1 MKVEDLE
8 DYPAL
13 LRLSLTL
20 WRIEGARGAAVM
32 VGAGISRSAIRAA
45 EDIPSPPLWFHLKQA
60 MAQELYPE
68 DPSKAPDDALRLAEE
83 YRVYFGQNALDD
95 FLHRHIRD
103 SSWAPAP
110 LHRSLLELPWSDVLT
125 TNYDTL
131 LERASQAVDR
141 SYEPVTSA
149 ADLARTRAPRI
160 VKLHGSI
167 DKGGPLILAAEDYR
181 AYPQTHGAFVNFA
194 RQAFIEND
202 LCLLG
207 FSGDDPNFLAWAGWV
222 RDHLGDSARRIYL
235 IGALELSAPK
245 RRYLVAQNI
254 IPIDFHPLVAH
265 LDKDQ
270 RHEAATNK
278 FLQYLRDLR
287 PKVSHEW
294 QPGECP
300 VTPTPD
306 AKTIEEQV
314 ENLRACVNQWRLDR
328 ESYPGWLICPHSQ
341 RRAIRSATSNA
352 PMSLPVLQALPP
364 EEIIGFFS
372 ELIWRHRTA
381 LWPLDPVI
389 ASWIGDLADPEAMPQ
404 TSQQAQADLALA
416 LLNHARLEGDEA
428 SFERLA
434 RFIKCL
440 PSFAGEMKAEV
451 AHETALYHCARF
463 DLAAALAVAAD
474 IQGKDPIWA
483 LRQAAILA
491 ECGKLEKAETL
502 VHETLKDLQRRE
514 RLNRTSLWIQ
524 SRLAYF
530 EFIVGSYRHDRFES
544 HAWNDR
550 YRAMNCDPWRE
561 IDVLTSSIAKAVRDS
576 WRRPDVGSPRF
587 DAGSSVTP
595 TVTLSFGNYA
605 TVEPIDEL
613 AGLFETAGVP
623 PRLRY
628 LNLFND
634 ERIDAHTLKEER
646 NAPWLLNLIR
656 YLAGDRDALLDR
668 YLSRLVIATLP
679 DDDAATVT
687 SALIRARNY
696 WLAQMQGAPI
706 ESERYLAADRLKSL
720 LQVLARFVI
729 RLPSAAAYNLHSE
742 MLGLILDSSLRS
754 PLLFEPLELL
764 LRNSYAAI
772 APDLRPQA
780 AQKGLALPLP
790 LDSRA
795 IDPLKWIGH
804 DDMRAIKP
812 NANTTTLID
821 QWLAGMEVDQCRNPA
836 LHRLITLRQV
846 GHLSDAQNQILSERL
861 WGALDAGDPPLPRQ
875 QMLYPFSLADI
886 PKPDRT
892 SGSEAFR
899 KRIFAMPPNLTSEH
913 DAISI
918 LYTVRSRTFKP
929 TCKQAKEL
937 FDVFCAWRS
946 SAITPDRSLLT
957 PLHEQTQDT
966 LRHVVGLALSDA
978 LTPFLSAKDQT
989 GERALALW
997 NFVTATSDNAGLGA
1011 LTSFTAKF
1019 SEWRSRLSGQILK
1032 GFLSSDSRT
1041 IRNSYHAIQQWVG
1054 APRAIR
1060 RVLPPAIIDRL
1071 VMMIEVQTDSEM
1083 AMLLDTMRQ
1092 VVAHKMLQLEQQ
1104 NRLEAALEDLLNMAQ
1119 YNLVNPKSKL
1129 AVDISLVRCEAVRLC
1144 RAMREQGNSALIIDA
1159 WLREGSEDIL
1169 PEVRYCR

>member
-1 MKVEDLE
+1 M
-8 DYPAL
+8 
-13 LRLSLTL
+13 
-20 WRIEGARGAAVM
+20 
-32 VGAGISRSAIRAA
+32 
-45 EDIPSPPLWFHLKQA
+45 
-60 MAQELYPE
+60 
-68 DPSKAPDDALRLAEE
+68 
-83 YRVYFGQNALDD
+83 
-95 FLHRHIRD
+95 
-103 SSWAPAP
+103 
-110 LHRSLLELPWSDVLT
+110 T

-440 PSFAGEMKAEV
+440 PSFAGEMKAE
-451 AHETALYHCARF
+451 
-463 DLAAALAVAAD
+463 
-474 IQGKDPIWA
+474 
-483 LRQAAILA
+483 
-491 ECGKLEKAETL
+491 
-502 VHETLKDLQRRE
+502 
-514 RLNRTSLWIQ
+514 
-524 SRLAYF
+524 
-530 EFIVGSYRHDRFES
+530 
-544 HAWNDR
+544 
-550 YRAMNCDPWRE
+550 
-561 IDVLTSSIAKAVRDS
+561 
-576 WRRPDVGSPRF
+576 
-587 DAGSSVTP
+587 
-595 TVTLSFGNYA
+595 
-605 TVEPIDEL
+605 
-613 AGLFETAGVP
+613 
-623 PRLRY
+623 
-628 LNLFND
+628 
-634 ERIDAHTLKEER
+634 
-646 NAPWLLNLIR
+646 
-656 YLAGDRDALLDR
+656 
-668 YLSRLVIATLP
+668 
-679 DDDAATVT
+679 
-687 SALIRARNY
+687 
-696 WLAQMQGAPI
+696 
-706 ESERYLAADRLKSL
+706 
-720 LQVLARFVI
+720 
-729 RLPSAAAYNLHSE
+729 
-742 MLGLILDSSLRS
+742 
-754 PLLFEPLELL
+754 
-764 LRNSYAAI
+764 
-772 APDLRPQA
+772 
-780 AQKGLALPLP
+780 
-790 LDSRA
+790 
-795 IDPLKWIGH
+795 
-804 DDMRAIKP
+804 
-812 NANTTTLID
+812 
-821 QWLAGMEVDQCRNPA
+821 
-836 LHRLITLRQV
+836 
-846 GHLSDAQNQILSERL
+846 
-861 WGALDAGDPPLPRQ
+861 
-875 QMLYPFSLADI
+875 
-886 PKPDRT
+886 
-892 SGSEAFR
+892 
-899 KRIFAMPPNLTSEH
+899 
-913 DAISI
+913 
-918 LYTVRSRTFKP
+918 
-929 TCKQAKEL
+929 
-937 FDVFCAWRS
+937 
-946 SAITPDRSLLT
+946 
-957 PLHEQTQDT
+957 
-966 LRHVVGLALSDA
+966 
-978 LTPFLSAKDQT
+978 
-989 GERALALW
+989 RALALW